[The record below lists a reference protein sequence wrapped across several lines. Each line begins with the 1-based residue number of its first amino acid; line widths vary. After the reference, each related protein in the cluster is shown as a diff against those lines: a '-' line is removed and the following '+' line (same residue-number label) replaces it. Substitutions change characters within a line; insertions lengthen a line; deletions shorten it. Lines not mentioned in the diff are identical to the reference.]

1 MRWVMS
7 LSDKGG
13 MQLTDILRILLLET
27 KATEMIP
34 IVDKE
39 TSANRNRGLNTSW
52 TANNEPL
59 TILDKRHS
67 TS

>member
-1 MRWVMS
+1 MP
-7 LSDKGG
+7 
-13 MQLTDILRILLLET
+13 LTDIIRILLLET
-27 KATEMIP
+27 EATEMIP
-34 IVDKE
+34 IVDNE
-39 TSANRNRGLNTSW
+39 TSADRNWYLNTSW